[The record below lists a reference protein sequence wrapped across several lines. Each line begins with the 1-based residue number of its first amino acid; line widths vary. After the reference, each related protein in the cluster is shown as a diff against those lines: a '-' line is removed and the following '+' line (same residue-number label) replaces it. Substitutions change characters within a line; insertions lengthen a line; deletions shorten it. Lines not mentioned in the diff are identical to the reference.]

1 MLHLFALIVLLTPP
15 SQAKATVTNTTLF
28 DIHLHGNT
36 HELDKIKDMASEM
49 SNNGTAYKHGLRLHN
64 EPVINVVD
72 GHSNLTRA
80 QTDAV
85 IDILYRTPLL
95 VNKTE
100 CQVYKHL
107 PIHACGGANNTD
119 TQHLKDVV
127 KTLQASC
134 NSDVS
139 AWTDYAD
146 ERGIRACFD
155 DNLQQGASCAGNTLA
170 CIQSLGSLDTR
181 MATQIQD
188 VLQGPSIS
196 KRSHLTADATA
207 VVLYKRATSP
217 KELDNARTTALW
229 TAVVSIIGLIGAV
242 IALIVGPLLLGVTLG
257 ATGLVLTGV
266 GIIASILAINT
277 NLAVYRKLGQAQK
290 DIQGRQDISNTTV
303 IVPPKP
309 WFCPAFPIFQSCQ

>member
-1 MLHLFALIVLLTPP
+1 MQTSKASAPVSMTTSNRGPRVPGTPSP
-15 SQAKATVTNTTLF
+15 ASKVS
-28 DIHLHGNT
+28 GVST
-36 HELDKIKDMASEM
+36 H
-49 SNNGTAYKHGLRLHN
+49 
-64 EPVINVVD
+64 
-72 GHSNLTRA
+72 
-80 QTDAV
+80 
-85 IDILYRTPLL
+85 
-95 VNKTE
+95 
-100 CQVYKHL
+100 
-107 PIHACGGANNTD
+107 
-119 TQHLKDVV
+119 
-127 KTLQASC
+127 
-134 NSDVS
+134 
-139 AWTDYAD
+139 AW
-146 ERGIRACFD
+146 RRRSR
-155 DNLQQGASCAGNTLA
+155 N
-170 CIQSLGSLDTR
+170 
-181 MATQIQD
+181 

-196 KRSHLTADATA
+196 KRSQLTSDATA